1 MQISGFPLAWAFCR
15 LGERTMSDNCSDHP
29 ATRLAHSGR
38 ADKSC
43 YGPVNPPVVRA
54 STLLFA
60 NTAELKAAAGT
71 RRTYGR
77 HGTPTTQALEDAL
90 CALEG
95 ADACLLAPS
104 GLAAI
109 TTTLLSLLK
118 AGDHLLMT
126 DSCYQPTRDFC
137 DGLLARMG
145 ISTSYYDPLL
155 DAGISALMQ
164 ANTRVVFAE
173 SAGSLTFEMQDLP
186 ALAAVAH
193 SHGALLVADCT
204 WATPLGWQ
212 VFALGVDV
220 SVHAATKYIVG
231 HSDVLLGAILCRQP
245 LVAQLRQGHHELG
258 VSIGG
263 DDAYLALRGLRTLAA
278 RLTVH
283 QQNAA
288 QIAHWLSVQPEVAQV
303 LYPPLPGAPGHALWQ
318 RDCQPQYAN
327 GLMGLV
333 FAPGISRAQVDRLI
347 DSTRLFGIGY
357 SWGGYESLMIPV
369 NPSKLRSVTAAR
381 WQGKVMARLHIGL
394 EDSADLLADL
404 QQAFAAMH
412 AV

>member
-1 MQISGFPLAWAFCR
+1 
-15 LGERTMSDNCSDHP
+15 MSDNPSDHP

-43 YGPVNPPVVRA
+43 YGPVNVPVVRA

-60 NTAELKAAAGT
+60 NTAELKAAAGS

-77 HGTPTTQALEDAL
+77 HGTPTTQALEEAL
-90 CALEG
+90 CAIEG
-95 ADACLLAPS
+95 AAACMLTPS
-104 GLAAI
+104 GLSAI
-109 TTTLLSLLK
+109 TTTLLTLLK

-145 ISTSYYDPLL
+145 IHTSYYDPLL
-155 DAGISALMQ
+155 GAGIAALLQ
-164 ANTRVVFAE
+164 PNTRVVFAE

-186 ALAAVAH
+186 ALAAAAH
-193 SHGALLVADCT
+193 EQGALLVADCT

-212 VFALGVDV
+212 VFELGVDV

-231 HSDVLLGAILCRQP
+231 HSDVLLGAIMCGQALAAR
-245 LVAQLRQGHHELG
+245 LRQGHRELG
-258 VSIGG
+258 MSISG

-278 RLTVH
+278 RLTLH

-288 QIAHWLSVQPEVAQV
+288 HVAQWLSARPEVAQV
-303 LYPPLPGAPGHALWQ
+303 LYPPLPGADGHALWL
-318 RDCQPQYAN
+318 RDCNPRYAN
-327 GLMGLV
+327 GLMGVV
-333 FAPGISRAQVDRLI
+333 FAPGISAAQVDRLI
-347 DSTRLFGIGY
+347 DATRLFGIGY
-357 SWGGYESLMIPV
+357 SWGGYESLIIPV
-369 NPSKLRSVTAAR
+369 KPGKLRSVTAER

-394 EDSADLLADL
+394 EDPADLLADL

-412 AV
+412 GG

>member
-1 MQISGFPLAWAFCR
+1 
-15 LGERTMSDNCSDHP
+15 MSDNCSDHP

-43 YGPVNPPVVRA
+43 YGPVNPPVIRA

-60 NTAELKAAAGT
+60 DTSELKAAAGS

-77 HGTPTTQALEDAL
+77 HGTQTTQALEDAL
-90 CALEG
+90 CAVEG
-95 ADACLLAPS
+95 ADACMLTPS

-118 AGDHLLMT
+118 AGDHLLMS

-145 ISTSYYDPLL
+145 ISTDYYDPLL
-155 DAGISALMQ
+155 GAGLAGLMQ

-193 SHGALLVADCT
+193 AHDALLVADCT

-212 VFALGVDV
+212 VFELGVDV

-231 HSDVLLGAILCRQP
+231 HSDVLLGAIMCRQP
-245 LVAQLRQGHHELG
+245 LVAQLRRGQRDLG
-258 VSIGG
+258 MSISG

-278 RLTVH
+278 RLTMH
-283 QQNAA
+283 QHNAA
-288 QIAHWLSVQPEVAQV
+288 QVAQWLSAQAEVAEV
-303 LYPPLPGAPGHALWQ
+303 LYPPMPGAAGHELWL

-327 GLMGLV
+327 GLMGVV
-333 FAPGISRAQVDRLI
+333 FAPGISSAQVNRLI
-347 DSTRLFGIGY
+347 DATRLFGIGY
-357 SWGGYESLMIPV
+357 SWGGYESLIIPV
-369 NPSKLRSVTAAR
+369 NLSKLRSVTAAR

-394 EDSADLLADL
+394 EDPADLLADL
-404 QQAFAAMH
+404 QQAFTALH
-412 AV
+412 GG

>member
-1 MQISGFPLAWAFCR
+1 
-15 LGERTMSDNCSDHP
+15 MSDNCSDHP

-38 ADKSC
+38 ADQSRS
-43 YGPVNPPVVRA
+43 GPVNPPVVRA

-60 NTAELKAAAGT
+60 TTAELKAAAGS

-77 HGTPTTQALEDAL
+77 HGTPTTHALEDAL
-90 CALEG
+90 CAVEG
-95 ADACLLAPS
+95 ADACMLTPS

-145 ISTSYYDPLL
+145 IHTRYYDPLL
-155 DAGISALMQ
+155 GDGIQALMQ
-164 ANTRVVFAE
+164 PNTRVVFAE

-193 SHGALLVADCT
+193 AHGALLVADCT
-204 WATPLGWQ
+204 WATPLGWD

-220 SVHAATKYIVG
+220 AVHAATKYIVG
-231 HSDVLLGAILCRQP
+231 HSDVLMGATLCRQP
-245 LVAQLRQGHHELG
+245 LVAVLRQGYRELG
-258 VSIGG
+258 VSISA

-278 RLTVH
+278 RLTMH

-288 QIAHWLSVQPEVAQV
+288 QVAQWLSARPEVAQV
-303 LYPPLPGAPGHALWQ
+303 LYPPLPSDAGHALWL
-318 RDCQPQYAN
+318 RDCQAQYAN

-333 FAPGISRAQVDRLI
+333 FAPGISAAQVDRLI
-347 DSTRLFGIGY
+347 DACRLFGIGY
-357 SWGGYESLMIPV
+357 SWGGYESLILPV
-369 NPSKLRSVTAAR
+369 KLAKLRSVTAER

-394 EDSADLLADL
+394 EDPADLLADL
-404 QQAFAAMH
+404 QQAFAAMQ
-412 AV
+412 AL

>member
-1 MQISGFPLAWAFCR
+1 MNNLPADQ
-15 LGERTMSDNCSDHP
+15 P
-29 ATRLAHSGR
+29 ATRLTHSGR
-38 ADKSC
+38 TKKGGG
-43 YGPVNPPVVRA
+43 GPVNPPVIRA

-60 NTAELKAAAGT
+60 NTAELKAAAGS

-90 CALEG
+90 CAVEG
-95 ADACLLAPS
+95 ADACMLAPS

-118 AGDHLLMT
+118 TGDDLLMS

-145 ISTSYYDPLL
+145 ISTRYYDPLL
-155 DAGISALMQ
+155 GAGIAALMQ
-164 ANTRVVFAE
+164 ANTRVLFAE

-193 SHGALLVADCT
+193 AHGALLVADST
-204 WATPLGWQ
+204 WATPLGWE
-212 VFALGVDV
+212 VFTLGVDV

-245 LVAQLRQGHHELG
+245 LAAQLRKGHRELG
-258 VSIGG
+258 MSISS
-263 DDAYLALRGLRTLAA
+263 DDAYLTLRGLRTLAA

-283 QQNAA
+283 RQNAA
-288 QIAHWLSVQPEVAQV
+288 QVAHWLSAQPEVAQV
-303 LYPPLPGAPGHALWQ
+303 LYPPLPGAAGHALWL
-318 RDCQPQYAN
+318 RDCHPQYAN

-333 FAPGISRAQVDRLI
+333 FAPGISSAQVDRLI
-347 DSTRLFGIGY
+347 DASRLFGIGY
-357 SWGGYESLMIPV
+357 SWGGYESLIIPV
-369 NPSKLRSVTAAR
+369 SPSKLRSVTADR
-381 WQGKVMARLHIGL
+381 WQGKVMARVHVGL

-412 AV
+412 AL

>member
-1 MQISGFPLAWAFCR
+1 
-15 LGERTMSDNCSDHP
+15 MSDNCSDHP

-60 NTAELKAAAGT
+60 NTAELKAAAGS

-77 HGTPTTQALEDAL
+77 HGTTTTQALEDAL

-95 ADACLLAPS
+95 ADTCLLAPS

-155 DAGISALMQ
+155 DAGIAALMQ
-164 ANTRVVFAE
+164 PNTRVVFAE

-231 HSDVLLGAILCRQP
+231 HSDVLLGAILSRQP
-245 LVAQLRQGHHELG
+245 LAAQLRQGHHALG

-288 QIAHWLSVQPEVAQV
+288 QVAHWLSVQPELAQV
-303 LYPPLPGAPGHALWQ
+303 LYPPMPGAAGHALWL

-333 FAPGISRAQVDRLI
+333 FAPGISQAQVDRLI
-347 DSTRLFGIGY
+347 DTTRLFGIGY
-357 SWGGYESLMIPV
+357 SWGGYESLIIPV

-394 EDSADLLADL
+394 EDAGDLIADL

-412 AV
+412 TI

>member
-1 MQISGFPLAWAFCR
+1 
-15 LGERTMSDNCSDHP
+15 MSDNCSDHP

-38 ADKSC
+38 ADQSGS
-43 YGPVNPPVVRA
+43 GPVNPPVVRA

-60 NTAELKAAAGT
+60 NSAELKAAAGS

-77 HGTPTTQALEDAL
+77 HGTQTTLALEDAL
-90 CALEG
+90 CAVEG
-95 ADACLLAPS
+95 ADACMLTPS

-109 TTTLLSLLK
+109 STTLLSLLK
-118 AGDHLLMT
+118 SGDHLLMT

-145 ISTSYYDPLL
+145 IHTSYYDPLL
-155 DAGISALMQ
+155 GAGIQAQMH

-193 SHGALLVADCT
+193 AHGALLVADCT
-204 WATPLGWQ
+204 WATPLGWD

-220 SVHAATKYIVG
+220 AVHAATKYIVG
-231 HSDVLLGAILCRQP
+231 HSDVLMGAILCRQP
-245 LVAQLRQGHHELG
+245 LVAVLRQGHRDVG
-258 VSIGG
+258 MSVSA

-278 RLTVH
+278 RLTMH
-283 QQNAA
+283 QKNAA
-288 QIAHWLSVQPEVAQV
+288 QVALWLHAQPEVAQV
-303 LYPPLPGAPGHALWQ
+303 LYPPLSSDAGHALWQ
-318 RDCQPQYAN
+318 RDCHAQYAN

-333 FAPGISRAQVDRLI
+333 FAPGISAAQVDRLI
-347 DSTRLFGIGY
+347 DACRLFGIGY
-357 SWGGYESLMIPV
+357 SWGGYESLIIPV
-369 NPSKLRSVTAAR
+369 NAAKLRSVTAAR

-394 EDSADLLADL
+394 EDPADLLADL
-404 QQAFAAMH
+404 QQAFAAMQ
-412 AV
+412 AL

>member
-1 MQISGFPLAWAFCR
+1 MNDLPTDQ
-15 LGERTMSDNCSDHP
+15 P
-29 ATRLAHSGR
+29 ATRLTHRGR
-38 ADKSC
+38 TQQDAG
-43 YGPVNPPVVRA
+43 GPVNPPVIRA

-60 NTAELKAAAGT
+60 NTEALKSAAGS

-77 HGTPTTQALEDAL
+77 HGTQTTQALEDAL
-90 CALEG
+90 CAVEG

-118 AGDHLLMT
+118 AGDHLLMS

-137 DGLLARMG
+137 DGLLARLG
-145 ISTSYYDPLL
+145 ISTCYYDPQLG
-155 DAGISALMQ
+155 AGIAALMQ
-164 ANTRVVFAE
+164 ANTRVLFAE
-173 SAGSLTFEMQDLP
+173 SPGSLTFEMQDLP

-193 SHGALLVADCT
+193 AHGALLVADCT

-212 VFALGVDV
+212 VFELGVDV

-231 HSDVLLGAILCRQP
+231 HSDVLLGAIMCRQP
-245 LVAQLRQGHHELG
+245 LVAQLRKGHRELG

-278 RLTVH
+278 RLSVH
-283 QQNAA
+283 RLNAA
-288 QIAHWLSVQPEVAQV
+288 QVAQWLSVQPEVAQV
-303 LYPPLPGAPGHALWQ
+303 LYPPLPGAAGHALWL

-333 FAPGISRAQVDRLI
+333 FAPGVSSAQVDRLI
-347 DSTRLFGIGY
+347 DASRLFGIGY
-357 SWGGYESLMIPV
+357 SWGGYESLIIPV
-369 NPSKLRSVTAAR
+369 NPSKLRSVTAQR

-404 QQAFAAMH
+404 QQAFAVMRAF
-412 AV
+412 